1 MTEKGKELH
10 ERHHVARTCRNC
22 VYWED
27 TDFAR
32 TTPTWKTCMLAPLM
46 IGKADGI
53 GFDPES
59 PRRLFTGPEFC
70 CVKQKPIDAEPPIV
84 E

>member
-1 MTEKGKELH
+1 
-10 ERHHVARTCRNC
+10 
-22 VYWED
+22 
-27 TDFAR
+27 
-32 TTPTWKTCMLAPLM
+32 MLAPLM